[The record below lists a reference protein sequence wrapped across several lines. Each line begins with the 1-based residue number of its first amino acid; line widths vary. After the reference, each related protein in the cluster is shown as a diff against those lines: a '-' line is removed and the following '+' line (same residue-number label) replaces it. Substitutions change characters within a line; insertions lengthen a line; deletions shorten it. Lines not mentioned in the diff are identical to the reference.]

1 MTTKITI
8 KILLNRSIPLQSSV
22 SRVAFTILIRSLLG

>member
-8 KILLNRSIPLQSSV
+8 KILWLS
-22 SRVAFTILIRSLLG
+22 